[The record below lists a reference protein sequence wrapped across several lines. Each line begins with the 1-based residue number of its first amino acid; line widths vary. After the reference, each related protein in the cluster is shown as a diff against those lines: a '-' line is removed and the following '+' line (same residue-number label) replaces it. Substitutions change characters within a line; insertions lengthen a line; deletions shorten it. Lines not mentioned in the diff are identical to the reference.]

1 MLEADYCNELC
12 LRKKTKDIRSY
23 STQHKIEIIVAG
35 KRIANHYVDFLV
47 ETKGG
52 GFEFHEVKGYATDVW
67 KIKKKLVEA
76 LYPEI
81 PYIVKR

>member
-1 MLEADYCNELC
+1 
-12 LRKKTKDIRSY
+12 
-23 STQHKIEIIVAG
+23 
-35 KRIANHYVDFLV
+35 V